1 MDKSNLGDHVNLCV
15 GCGLCLRW
23 CLVWNLNPSPYMAPI
38 PCLITHHVPIKMI
51 FSTHCDCK
59 NAPHVLRYP
68 LICTYAE
75 FQDCAS
81 IFIAKAG
88 FSTSKWCL
96 EYNEHNIGCAIYRH
110 ASYRWKSGC
119 DLPQKK
125 KKNLDVHQ
133 KLVLWFHNSQVQIGT
148 TFLIF
153 WLYVVLY
160 WERYY
165 RSLQLFCPVA
175 AFVYLV
181 DMWWYRYNL
190 FMWCKQWRPLK
201 SLCQLVTI
209 NTLRA

>member
-125 KKNLDVHQ
+125 KKKSGCASETGIVI
-133 KLVLWFHNSQVQIGT
+133 SQFSSSNWDDLFNFLALCSALLRKILSFFTAILSCGCVCILGRHVMVQI
-148 TFLIF
+148 
-153 WLYVVLY
+153 
-160 WERYY
+160 
-165 RSLQLFCPVA
+165 
-175 AFVYLV
+175 
-181 DMWWYRYNL
+181 
-190 FMWCKQWRPLK
+190 
-201 SLCQLVTI
+201 QLVYVM
-209 NTLRA
+209 